1 MSVSPATGPCVPRLE
16 VSRTIRMRRWA
27 MGSAVVLTVAGL
39 LVLMVATLSPGG
51 IEAADLVMIAL
62 FAETLPYTAVGFW
75 NATIG
80 LALMRFARDPMAIAC
95 PAVANDDPST
105 PITERTALL
114 FCIRNEDVDLVVRNM
129 EATIA
134 GLLDSG
140 TADRFDIFLLS
151 DSSWLDIITAE
162 ERAVADL
169 SARYQGRVS
178 LTYRR
183 RTDNT
188 AYKSGNI
195 RDFCER
201 WGAGYA
207 YAVVLDADSYMATP
221 ALHRLVR
228 VMQANPRIG
237 ILQSLVVG
245 LPTTSFFAR
254 LFQFGMRLG
263 MRSHTLGAAWW
274 QADCGPYWGHNAILR
289 LEPFIS
295 GCHLPTLPG
304 RPPLGGWILSHD
316 QVEAAFMRRAGY
328 EVRVIPEEFGS
339 FEENPPTLPE
349 FVRRDLRWCQGNMQY
364 GPLIG
369 LPGLAFLSR
378 VQLVLA
384 MLMFLGSAAWIGLM
398 VVTALRVTLASEP
411 TQIFRPDT
419 GLLLFVTIMAMV
431 FAPKAATV
439 VDILSRSPARRS
451 FGGAGRFLVS
461 LAGEV
466 VFFML
471 LAPVAALAHTLFLA
485 GLPFGATIGWSSQR
499 RSGHAVSLR
508 DALQRF
514 WPQTLVGVAGVAAFA
529 GVSASALYASLP
541 IVAGLTLAIPIA
553 VLTAAAGPGRLALKL
568 GLWRIP
574 EETLRPA
581 SLTPLRLPALAP
593 HPPAQVDAAGV
604 DPVPVAVL
612 SEAANG

>member
-1 MSVSPATGPCVPRLE
+1 MSVSPAAAPLRHDVE
-16 VSRTIRMRRWA
+16 VSRSIRLRRWA
-27 MGSAVVLTVAGL
+27 MGSAVVLTVAL
-39 LVLMVATLSPGG
+39 LLALMVVTLSPGG
-51 IEAADLVMIAL
+51 IEAADVVMIAL
-62 FAETLPYTAVGFW
+62 FAVTLPYTAVGFW

-80 LALMRFARDPMAIAC
+80 LILMRFTKNPLAIAC
-95 PAVANDDPST
+95 PAVAADDPAM
-105 PITERTALL
+105 PITDRTALL
-114 FCIRNEDVDLVVRNM
+114 VCIRNEEVDLVIRNL

-134 GLLDSG
+134 GLVGSG
-140 TADRFDIFLLS
+140 IADRFDIFVLS

-162 ERAVADL
+162 ERAIADL
-169 SARYQGRVS
+169 SARYGEKISV
-178 LTYRR
+178 TYRR
-183 RTDNT
+183 RTENT

-207 YAVVLDADSYMATP
+207 YAIVLDADSYMATD
-221 ALHRLVR
+221 AIHRLVR

-245 LPTTSFFAR
+245 LPSTSFFAR

-274 QADCGPYWGHNAILR
+274 QADCGPYWGHNAIIR
-289 LEPFIS
+289 LAPFIE
-295 GCHLPTLPG
+295 GCDLPVLPG

-328 EVRVIPEEFGS
+328 EVRVIAEESGS

-398 VVTALRVTLASEP
+398 LVTALRVTLAAAP

-419 GLLLFVTIMAMV
+419 GVALFVTIMAMV

-439 VDILSRSPARRS
+439 LDVLSRPSARRS

-461 LAGEV
+461 LAGEI

-485 GLPFGATIGWSSQR
+485 GLPFGATIGWNSQR
-499 RSGHAVSLR
+499 RSGHDVSFALALR
-508 DALQRF
+508 RF
-514 WPQTLVGVAGVAAFA
+514 WPQTLVGIAGVAAFA
-529 GVSASALYASLP
+529 GVSATALYASLP
-541 IVAGLTLAIPIA
+541 LVAGLTLAVPIA
-553 VLTAAAGPGRLALKL
+553 VLTAAAAPGRLSMRL
-568 GLWRIP
+568 GLWSIP
-574 EETLRPA
+574 EEALRPA
-581 SLTPLRLPALAP
+581 ALAPLRLAALAP
-593 HPPAQVDAAGV
+593 HPADEPVEELPAV
-604 DPVPVAVL
+604 VL

>member
-1 MSVSPATGPCVPRLE
+1 MSVSPATAPRCRQIE
-16 VSRTIRMRRWA
+16 VSRSIRMRRWA
-27 MGSAVVLTVAGL
+27 MAAAVTLTVALL
-39 LVLMVATLSPGG
+39 LVLMVVTLSPAG
-51 IEAADLVMIAL
+51 IVAADIVMIAL
-62 FAETLPYTAVGFW
+62 FAVTLPYTAVGFW

-80 LALMRFARDPMAIAC
+80 LVLMRFAKDPMALAC
-95 PAVANDDPST
+95 PAVAADDPAM
-105 PITERTALL
+105 PITDKTALL
-114 FCIRNEDVDLVVRNM
+114 VCIRNEDVDLVVRNLD
-129 EATIA
+129 ATLA
-134 GLLDSG
+134 GLVDSG
-140 TADRFDIFLLS
+140 TADRFDVYVLS

-162 ERAVADL
+162 ERAIADL
-169 SARYQGRVS
+169 ASRYGEKISV
-178 LTYRR
+178 TYRR
-183 RTDNT
+183 RTENT

-195 RDFCER
+195 RDFCDR

-207 YAVVLDADSYMATP
+207 YAVVLDADSYMSTA

-228 VMQANPRIG
+228 VMQANPGIG

-289 LEPFIS
+289 LAPFIED
-295 GCHLPTLPG
+295 CHMPVLPG

-398 VVTALRVTLASEP
+398 VVTALRVTLAAEP
-411 TQIFRPDT
+411 VQIFRPDT
-419 GLLLFVTIMAMV
+419 GVALFVTIMAMV
-431 FAPKAATV
+431 FAPKAASV
-439 VDILSRSPARRS
+439 LDVLSRSSARRS
-451 FGGAGRFLVS
+451 FGGTWRFLVS
-461 LAGEV
+461 LVGEV

-471 LAPVAALAHTLFLA
+471 LAPVAALSHTLFLA
-485 GLPFGATIGWSSQR
+485 GLPFGATIGWNSQR
-499 RSGHAVSLR
+499 RSGHEVSFAR
-508 DALQRF
+508 ALHRF
-514 WPQTLVGVAGVAAFA
+514 WPQTLVGIAGVAAFA
-529 GVSASALYASLP
+529 AVSATALYASLP
-541 IVAGLTLAIPIA
+541 IVAGLTLAVPIA
-553 VLTAAAGPGRLALKL
+553 VLTAAAAPGRLALRL

-581 SLTPLRLPALAP
+581 ALTPLRLDALAP
-593 HPPAQVDAAGV
+593 HPAEPAGKL
-604 DPVPVAVL
+604 PVAAY